1 MNIGIFKTCSS
12 LERICLPAKSVLSKD
27 EAVKTDLC
35 LEVSALLTKACLLVN
50 NDNHFGKSPLLLW
63 NWPCSLNSRMALR
76 ANQITSN
83 AAVKSRLMKH
93 HLLGRVNKDPK
104 DYHQIAFSFGLQ
116 ERSAEQSTAPSPFS
130 SHPNFSIKIGIP
142 RRRWPQLVLKA
153 APVIPLALSVLV
165 GWNFESYPQRKN
177 KKHLPDLGSGTD

>member
-1 MNIGIFKTCSS
+1 MNIGISKTCSS
-12 LERICLPAKSVLSKD
+12 LERICLPVKSVLSKN
-27 EAVKTDLC
+27 EAAKMDLC
-35 LEVSALLTKACLLVN
+35 LEVPALLTKACLLVN

-63 NWPCSLNSRMALR
+63 NWPCSLNSRMALH

-116 ERSAEQSTAPSPFS
+116 ERSAKQSTASSPIFTYQLFYQNRNSQKVLASTGFKGGPCNPVGIICLSGMELWILS
-130 SHPNFSIKIGIP
+130 SKEEQKASP
-142 RRRWPQLVLKA
+142 RPRLR
-153 APVIPLALSVLV
+153 
-165 GWNFESYPQRKN
+165 
-177 KKHLPDLGSGTD
+177 D